1 MIGAGF
7 VLAVIWQFPDIL
19 AKGVVKRI
27 EHTYNAR
34 LEELKGRIR
43 ANESSVNT
51 AVEYLTQARSELRS
65 KVSRL

>member
-1 MIGAGF
+1 MEVVGAAA
-7 VLAVIWQFPDIL
+7 LAVALVFGVIWKFPDIL

-51 AVEYLTQARSELRS
+51 AVGLLICT
-65 KVSRL
+65 